1 MRRLSLALG
10 LAVLLGIYLV
20 AARARHDGGGSP
32 YVTMPVERG
41 PITAHVTATGSVN
54 PVKTV
59 QVCTYVSGPIQVI
72 SVDFNSPV
80 QRGQLLAKIDPRPFQ
95 VKVDGAAADLANARA
110 RLDKDRADLAL
121 KEVTLKRTR
130 ALRTEG
136 IVSESDLDLATS
148 QGPWGRGGAGSMKL
162 VRMTLLTAWRA
173 LRRNLTRSLLTM
185 LGVVI
190 GVAAVIAMVSV
201 GQGADASVEAQIAS
215 LGTNTVMVIPGA
227 TTVGGART
235 GWGGVSTL
243 TAGDARAIEKECPSV
258 SAVTWIKREVAQV
271 TYGNRN
277 WSTAIQGS
285 PPSYTRVRDWSV
297 VRGRFYTQSEEDGAA
312 KVAVLGLTIADQL
325 FAPGEDLLGAA
336 IRVKNV
342 PFRVIGVLGPKG
354 QTSWG
359 QDQDDVVIVPFS
371 TAERRVLGT
380 AFLGTVNM
388 ILVSSPT
395 SADAV
400 QAEGDIARLLRVRH
414 RTPAGGEDDFTVR
427 SMRELFAASLMAS
440 QVMTRLLAAIASLSL
455 LVGGIGIMNI
465 LLVSVTERTREI
477 GVRLAVGAK
486 ARHILLQFLVE
497 AIVLSTAGGILGTL
511 LGIGAAVLI
520 GRLAAWPIL
529 VSPPAV
535 AIALVFS
542 GVVGLAFGVYPARRA
557 ARLDPI
563 VALRHE

>member
-1 MRRLSLALG
+1 
-10 LAVLLGIYLV
+10 
-20 AARARHDGGGSP
+20 
-32 YVTMPVERG
+32 
-41 PITAHVTATGSVN
+41 
-54 PVKTV
+54 
-59 QVCTYVSGPIQVI
+59 
-72 SVDFNSPV
+72 
-80 QRGQLLAKIDPRPFQ
+80 
-95 VKVDGAAADLANARA
+95 
-110 RLDKDRADLAL
+110 
-121 KEVTLKRTR
+121 
-130 ALRTEG
+130 
-136 IVSESDLDLATS
+136 
-148 QGPWGRGGAGSMKL
+148 MKL

-201 GQGADASVEAQIAS
+201 GQGADASVQAQIAS
-215 LGTNTVMVIPGA
+215 LGTNIVMVIPGA
-227 TTVGGART
+227 TTAGGVRS
-235 GWGGVSTL
+235 GWGGASTL
-243 TAGDARAIEKECPSV
+243 TVADAKAIEKECPSV
-258 SAVTWIKREVAQV
+258 AAVTYVKREYSA
-271 TYGNRN
+271 
-277 WSTAIQGS
+277 
-285 PPSYTRVRDWSV
+285 VRDWPV
-297 VRGRFYTQSEEDGAA
+297 ARGRFFTQSEEDSAA
-312 KVAVLGLTIADQL
+312 KVAVLGQTLVDKL
-325 FAPGEDLLGAA
+325 FVPGEDPLGAA
-336 IRVKNV
+336 IRVRAV
-342 PFRVIGVLGPKG
+342 PFRVVGVLAPKG
-354 QTSWG
+354 QTTWG

-414 RTPAGGEDDFTVR
+414 RTPAGEEDDFTVR
-427 SMRELFAASLMAS
+427 SMRELFAASLLAS
-440 QVMTRLLAAIASLSL
+440 QVMTRLLAAIASISL

-529 VSPPAV
+529 ISPPAV